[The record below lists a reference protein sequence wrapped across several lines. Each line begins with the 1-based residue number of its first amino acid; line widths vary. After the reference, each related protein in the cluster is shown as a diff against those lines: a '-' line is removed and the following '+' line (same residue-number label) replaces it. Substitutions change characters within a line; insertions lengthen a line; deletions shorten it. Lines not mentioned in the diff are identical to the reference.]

1 MAQLIRKK
9 EKVNFN
15 INDRV
20 EFFVIDIPDNYSPSY
35 KTMYG
40 FVSKINKV
48 TMVIMGVNGLT
59 YKEDIDK
66 VKHYIDPFM
75 NTL

>member
-1 MAQLIRKK
+1 
-9 EKVNFN
+9 
-15 INDRV
+15 
-20 EFFVIDIPDNYSPSY
+20 
-35 KTMYG
+35 MYG

-75 NTL
+75 NIL